1 MKDSAAKQTV
11 NRFLDNVKKLWEK
24 VNWQALFSLIPLA
37 AVAVAYWQMLA
48 GQEL

>member
-24 VNWQALFSLIPLA
+24 VNWQALFSA
-37 AVAVAYWQMLA
+37 AVAVAYWQTLA